1 LGAHDAVV
9 VVVVDVASRNNRMTA
24 YASADNHGG
33 TTGDVG
39 RTTTATAAA
48 MIPPS
53 SSSSSSSSGTHFP
66 NWRVVDPRRGE
77 DDRDGGRAIRSP
89 FCHSPSPSSTD
100 GGRDGDDDD
109 DYYDGRAA
117 ASQSHDAAPWSES
130 AYRSSLDLHDRII
143 AGMGMTDPPTTTTT
157 DGEEEGDGIA
167 SLARRALHDIGSAY
181 RLHGPYCTI
190 GSYNGGKDACVAL
203 HLMRAAHADHCRT
216 EMLRRRR
223 GRAADPGGGGG
234 GDGDDGEFV
243 VPRPRVIYFQ
253 LADEFPE
260 VLSLLRDTSRSRW
273 G

>member
-9 VVVVDVASRNNRMTA
+9 DVVVDVASRNNRMTA

-157 DGEEEGDGIA
+157 TDGEEEEEDGIA

-190 GSYNGGKDACVAL
+190 RATTGGRT
-203 HLMRAAHADHCRT
+203 RASPSIRRG
-216 EMLRRRR
+216 ERRRR
-223 GRAADPGGGGG
+223 PLPPENHDSARAGGPYATKAILQEEGSGHHGGH
-234 GDGDDGEFV
+234 D
-243 VPRPRVIYFQ
+243 Q
-253 LADEFPE
+253 Q
-260 VLSLLRDTSRSRW
+260 
-273 G
+273 

>member
-1 LGAHDAVV
+1 
-9 VVVVDVASRNNRMTA
+9 
-24 YASADNHGG
+24 
-33 TTGDVG
+33 
-39 RTTTATAAA
+39 
-48 MIPPS
+48 
-53 SSSSSSSSGTHFP
+53 
-66 NWRVVDPRRGE
+66 
-77 DDRDGGRAIRSP
+77 
-89 FCHSPSPSSTD
+89 
-100 GGRDGDDDD
+100 
-109 DYYDGRAA
+109 
-117 ASQSHDAAPWSES
+117 
-130 AYRSSLDLHDRII
+130 
-143 AGMGMTDPPTTTTT
+143 MGMTDPPTTTTT
-157 DGEEEGDGIA
+157 TDGEEEEDGIA

-190 GSYNGGKDACVAL
+190 GSYNGEKDACVAL